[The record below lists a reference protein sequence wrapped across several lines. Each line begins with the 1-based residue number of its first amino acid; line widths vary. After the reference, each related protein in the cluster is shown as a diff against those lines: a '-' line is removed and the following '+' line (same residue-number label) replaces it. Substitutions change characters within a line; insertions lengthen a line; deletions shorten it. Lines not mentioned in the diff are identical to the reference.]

1 MERKLMLFF
10 LIQTASAAS
19 FDIQFLVSYGIQSLP
34 EYTDVLFVDDIIMFY
49 YDSISEIGEPRQ
61 DWVRTIIKEDPQ
73 YWEPQMELS
82 KQCHLSMKAT
92 AESFKLPANQT
103 KVHVIQQILGCEVD
117 DDTKEITAFNHYA
130 YNGEDFISFDFNT
143 KTWIAHHPRAKTI
156 KEQWDILYESNKER
170 RNFALIIFPL
180 WLQIYL
186 RYGNSTL
193 HRKDLP
199 SVSLLQRTPSSSIN
213 CHATGFYPEKAIIF
227 WRKDGEEIHENV
239 EHGEI
244 LPNLDGS
251 FQMSIKLN
259 ASNIPLK
266 EWGRYDCVFQL
277 SGVQN
282 DLITRLDKDV
292 IRTNWKEGEENLS
305 VTSIAII
312 ATMAVLTVL
321 IIPIIGFFAYK
332 KKKAAEPLNTQ

>member
-1 MERKLMLFF
+1 
-10 LIQTASAAS
+10 
-19 FDIQFLVSYGIQSLP
+19 IQSLP

-82 KQCHLSMKAT
+82 KQCHLNYFVNFSNKPFL
-92 AESFKLPANQT
+92 SVL
-103 KVHVIQQILGCEVD
+103 VHVIQQILGCEVD

-180 WLQIYL
+180 CP
-186 RYGNSTL
+186 SADTL
-193 HRKDLP
+193 LITQTISLDLP

-292 IRTNWKEGEENLS
+292 IRTNWKEENLS

-332 KKKAAEPLNTQ
+332 KKKGKISWFNFDIFTQFINFAIKKIKT